1 MREELR
7 RRDQELAD
15 AQDRYNAQLREIQE
29 GQEVKQQVMVQ
40 ELESL
45 KMQVKDELI
54 AKTSQLDGEY
64 EELQKEKERVR

>member
-1 MREELR
+1 
-7 RRDQELAD
+7 
-15 AQDRYNAQLREIQE
+15 
-29 GQEVKQQVMVQ
+29 VKQQVMVE

-64 EELQKEKERVR
+64 EELQKEKDRLR